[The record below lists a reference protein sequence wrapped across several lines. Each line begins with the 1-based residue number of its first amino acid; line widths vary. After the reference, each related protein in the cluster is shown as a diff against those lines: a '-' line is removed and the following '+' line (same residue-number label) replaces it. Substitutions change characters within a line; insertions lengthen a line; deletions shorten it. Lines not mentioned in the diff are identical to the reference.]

1 MDSKAAYNSLVKGID
16 SFNFT
21 EDCQPCELLITGD
34 KAFPVVVSDNGQV
47 LIAASQYGKGRLVV
61 ISHEGYLGNPR
72 FSQFLQNAVNWLRS
86 SPGVLIGVHN
96 SLDPLSEL
104 LLQAGTKVQAGV
116 ELSDSFGVYCTD
128 AYDYT
133 QAEALVP
140 FVKRGGGLLI
150 GGQAW
155 HWASQH
161 GVDKVL
167 FKFPGNQVTS
177 VAGVY
182 FTGNMGELGTFS
194 VFQEMPKTP
203 LITQHGLNVKKDLE
217 DLLNGVVEFDIR
229 NSSVPSPL
237 LVHGSLAFPIGFDS
251 YSHQSL
257 LAAAHYGWG
266 RIVVIPHESYM
277 KLPEMRAFI
286 LNAIYWLDAGKG
298 GLVGIG
304 DDLQDLFAALNQKT
318 IPCKLTDLTD
328 NLSVYCCTAYSAR
341 EAEKIHEFVAEGGG
355 LLIGGQAWVWASR
368 NSDQVTT
375 SGYPGNKILHKF
387 GLGIL
392 GKYVMASKYSAVQP
406 DNISSY
412 YHFRQ
417 ALFWFQQHLQKK
429 QALIPPYSSWLK
441 ELLQDSTAF
450 LKISAQDNPSV
461 SSIHKSLAELIT
473 ATSLPDVS
481 KENPIKTNSVEA
493 VLISLAT
500 VLYNTLPEFQ
510 TLVHV
515 PSQNLP
521 AMPVSPPVTIQL
533 NGSNEGRRYFLST
546 GFYIPPGETAT
557 LVFPAFAI
565 TANLKVQIGCHSD
578 NLSNTNE
585 LKRPPVVIM
594 KFKVE
599 TERMKVSTLW
609 GGLIYV
615 LVPRKCTLG
624 QISVTIEGA
633 VQAPF
638 FKLGETST
646 SDWQETIRLYPA
658 PWAELAVDNVILTVP
673 ADSVRQIQ
681 NPETLLSIW
690 DLSMK
695 AVAELAAIPATFP
708 RPERIVA
715 DVQISAGWMHAGYP
729 VMVHLESVTGMTDV
743 QSIKTKGF
751 WGPIHEL
758 GHNQQQEGWEFPP
771 HTTEA
776 TCNLWPVYVHETVLG
791 IPRDKAHE
799 ALKPEKREQRI
810 QNYINNGAQLK
821 GWNSFTALETYLQ
834 LQEAFGWEAF
844 IEIFFK
850 YQEMP
855 YIPRDKALKMNLWVE
870 MFSQQ
875 VKKNLAPFF
884 KAWGWPI
891 EENLSQQLADSF
903 PIWSENPM
911 ERYISQ

>member
-1 MDSKAAYNSLVKGID
+1 MHTVVNGTIQKDLQAELGCLTGSP
-16 SFNFT
+16 
-21 EDCQPCELLITGD
+21 QPCELLITGD
-34 KAFPVVVSDNGQV
+34 KAFPVVVSDNGKV

-61 ISHEGYLGNPR
+61 ISHEGYLGNSR

-86 SPGVLIGVHN
+86 SPEVLIGVHN
-96 SLDPLSEL
+96 SLDSLSEL
-104 LLQAGTKVQAGV
+104 LLQAGTKVQPGV
-116 ELSDSFGVYCTD
+116 ELSDSIGVYCTD

-133 QAEALVP
+133 QAQALVP

-167 FKFPGNQVTS
+167 FKFPGNRVTS

-182 FTGNMGELGTFS
+182 FTGNMGERGTFS
-194 VFQEMPKTP
+194 VFQEMPKTS

-217 DLLNGVVEFDIR
+217 ALLNGVVEFDIR
-229 NSSVPSPL
+229 SSSVPSPL

-251 YSHQSL
+251 DSHQSL
-257 LAAAHYGWG
+257 LAAAFYGWG
-266 RIVVIPHESYM
+266 RVVVIPHESYM
-277 KLPEMRAFI
+277 KLPEMRTFI

-304 DDLQDLFAALNQKT
+304 DDLQELFAALNRKT

-368 NSDQVTT
+368 NSHEDTMV
-375 SGYPGNKILHKF
+375 GYPGNKILHKF

-392 GKYVMASKYSAVQP
+392 GKYVMTSKYSAVQP
-406 DNISSY
+406 ENISSY

-429 QALIPPYSSWLK
+429 QALIPPYSLWLK
-441 ELLQDSTAF
+441 KLLQDSTAF
-450 LKISAQDNPSV
+450 LRISAQDNPSV
-461 SSIHKSLAELIT
+461 SSIHKLLAELIT

-481 KENPIKTNSVEA
+481 KENPIKSNSVEA

-500 VLYNTLPEFQ
+500 VVYNDHPEFKS
-510 TLVHV
+510 LVHV

-533 NGSNEGRRYFLST
+533 NGSNEGRSVLS
-546 GFYIPPGETAT
+546 
-557 LVFPAFAI
+557 I
-565 TANLKVQIGCHSD
+565 TAGGIYIQSNCSKCVQIGCHSD
-578 NLSNTNE
+578 DLSNTNE
-585 LKRPPVVIM
+585 LKRPPVVI
-594 KFKVE
+594 KIFKVE

-638 FKLGETST
+638 FKLGKCT

-729 VMVHLESVTGMTDV
+729 VMVHLESVTDMTDV
-743 QSIKTKGF
+743 QSMKTKGF
-751 WGPIHEL
+751 WGLIHEL
-758 GHNQQQEGWEFPP
+758 GHNQQREGWEFPP

-776 TCNLWPVYVHETVLG
+776 TCNLWSVYVHETVLG

-799 ALKPEKREQRI
+799 ALKPENREKRI
-810 QNYINNGAQLK
+810 QNYIHNGAQLQ
-821 GWNSFTALETYLQ
+821 GWNLFTALETYLQ
-834 LQEAFGWEAF
+834 LQEAFGWETF
-844 IEIFFK
+844 MEIFSK

-855 YIPRDKALKMNLWVE
+855 YIPRDKVSKMNLWAE
-870 MFSQQ
+870 IFSQQ

-891 EENLSQQLADSF
+891 KENLSQQLADSF
-903 PIWSENPM
+903 PVWSENPM
-911 ERYISQ
+911 EQYVSQ